1 MWIFEAIQQLW
12 TNMQVFAWIF
22 AFFMGLITVIALDS
36 MIRYLWPL
44 QRAVVSGNAAGD
56 TVQPQLMHIQSRSH
70 SIRFLSGL
78 LPAIGLLGTLTGMY
92 LAFHQF
98 QDAVGTRDT
107 ALSETMG
114 HLMHNFAI
122 ALTTT
127 LVAVLLK
134 LVVDFFRHFLIDQ
147 PINIVYIA
155 SQYPDQTQDVESNG
169 MDAAATDA
177 DENELPA
184 HTNVESRP
192 APAPI
197 AAEPQL
203 VG

>member
-22 AFFMGLITVIALDS
+22 AFFVGLIAIIALDS
-36 MIRYLWPL
+36 MIRILWPL
-44 QRAVVSGNAAGD
+44 QRAVVDGTLEND

-134 LVVDFFRHFLIDQ
+134 LVVDFLRHFLIDQ

-155 SQYPDQTQDVESNG
+155 SQYPETIRDAGSGMQD
-169 MDAAATDA
+169 T
-177 DENELPA
+177 
-184 HTNVESRP
+184 
-192 APAPI
+192 
-197 AAEPQL
+197 AAEPERQTAEIKTEIDSSS
-203 VG
+203 VSFAPEPQPAG